1 MTINYGNKKIKGVY
15 YGTQNTNCLTYIPE
29 DVKVRLD
36 PIAWTQPTLTAN
48 GTMGGDSFACSQQA
62 YYTETNGSK
71 QEAWRMFSSGT
82 GDEWQIND
90 VSTSS
95 TYWAKFYNP
104 EVIKIKKLQVVNPSS
119 GVSNNSP
126 AKVVLYGSNDDS
138 TYTEMG
144 VLTDIT
150 TTASAVFDLYL
161 THSDWYKYY
170 KVEVTPR
177 NTAAVAIGRLK
188 ITAKTDDYVV
198 VEKGGK
204 VYVPNGYNT
213 TNRVTIANELKQS
226 SKGINSSSDCL
237 AFMNSTGNIL
247 DFSIVTKCYTSDT
260 NPAVT
265 YSAWWDKVNNKIYRF
280 EADST
285 TPKQQL
291 SFPIAIIKFNAQKR
305 ITGLKLLKG
314 VSFFGNKLIGLPGV
328 KGLIPWGYNTDYT
341 YANAKL
347 EWNSIT
353 TYTITDLGTDTNGV
367 VPIRGFE
374 DHISQSILYYDIK
387 TNKNYADFNFTNH
400 RGATIIGTYT
410 VNSNGTIIDVN
421 LNPVQ
426 PEYTVREIS
435 RIYNGSTLVYGYK
448 PNTVLLEKSTAGTYT
463 LNLEHSGDYEVT
475 IVGGGGGGAYNA
487 SKKFSD
493 GVISGGSG
501 AGFKGVI
508 HLKAGT
514 HTVKVGAGGTSVN
527 PSNQPTAMPGV
538 GSSSSIG
545 NIITAGCANADG
557 TANAGVHGSGNVISK
572 GGVLRY
578 DSSVVKSYTL
588 ATNGNDGLEGWNT
601 SVEGAASVISGTTY
615 GAGDKGQ
622 NGAMSKGYD
631 GYVKIVAI

>member
-1 MTINYGNKKIKGVY
+1 MTAYYGDKKIKGIY
-15 YGTQNTNCLTYIPE
+15 LGTQNTNCLTYIPE

-62 YYTETNGSK
+62 YYTETDGRK

-82 GDEWQIND
+82 AEEWQINS

-104 EVIKIKKLQVVNPSS
+104 EVIKISKFQVINPSS

-188 ITAKTDDYVV
+188 ITAITDNYIVL
-198 VEKGGK
+198 EKGSK
-204 VYVPNGYNT
+204 VYVPNG
-213 TNRVTIANELKQS
+213 
-226 SKGINSSSDCL
+226 
-237 AFMNSTGNIL
+237 
-247 DFSIVTKCYTSDT
+247 
-260 NPAVT
+260 
-265 YSAWWDKVNNKIYRF
+265 F
-280 EADST
+280 ESNGT
-285 TPKQQL
+285 TPKYDEVVTTSDIKITGSAINTGSDVLLYYRKNTKDFRGVLLSNQNSGSTNPNL
-291 SFPIAIIKFNAQKR
+291 TYSIWFDTDNNLIKCFGTDITTPNNYSSFPFAYISFNAQRR
-305 ITGLKLLKG
+305 IVGIKQVFNG
-314 VSFFGNKLIGLPGV
+314 FGYIGSTVFALPGV
-328 KGLIPWGYNTDYT
+328 KGFIPHGYNTDGT
-341 YANAKL
+341 YKSDIINVTKVL
-347 EWNSIT
+347 
-353 TYTITDLGTDTNGV
+353 LCTDTSTRNNQDIRLSSTVTRYGNLDYNSTLNQNEV
-367 VPIRGFE
+367 GGSFRGFASVGK
-374 DHISQSILYYDIK
+374 ISVSDGKITSL
-387 TNKNYADFNFTNH
+387 TPN
-400 RGATIIGTYT
+400 R
-410 VNSNGTIIDVN
+410 
-421 LNPVQ
+421 VQ
-426 PEYTVREIS
+426 PAKTGREIS

-448 PNTVLLEKSTAGTYT
+448 PEQVLFEKSTAGTYT

-527 PSNQPTAMPGV
+527 PGNQPTAMPGV

-601 SVEGAASVISGTTY
+601 SVEGASSVISGTTY